1 MGCCNSTPS
10 PSSDDGP
17 PNPPASQ
24 AVRRQNLPHDSS
36 RAAINQPAL
45 TISGATSPRGS
56 SLSHAPPAT
65 SAAARPN
72 APLRA
77 PSPVPASPAHVP
89 SRPPPW
95 TREVLEAERAAFFDT
110 RVTGREEVWGA
121 LKVVCDLLR
130 RGEVAEAQGIVDA
143 VGISCPTGRVAS
155 GRGRDRVKGGVYD
168 ERGEVYDIPAWV
180 ILDPEDIADEGAV
193 GDSGEEKE
201 AVAGA
206 GAVDGAVDD
215 DEKEGE
221 GAEGLERQRSDKGKG
236 REEDVGE
243 IFKLRARRS
252 DRGTDVVVQVGTKEK
267 VSVIVRRIL
276 EQIGPKRVR
285 LAYLGH
291 VMQEGK
297 TLEEQGFRVGDVVN
311 AYVFEGDEKHLTKRK
326 APIETRRSLAIV
338 GQASSVFLDSAIVDE
353 VPGKVWS
360 NMEELGATS
369 YLDQGED
376 TIERKGSMHTIGW
389 EDTNIARNRFKQS
402 EYLHSYRRLK
412 LAFEAG
418 YEAVDRLDAAIAG
431 DRGSVEFIEGLV
443 AKAPAKVKEPKSRP
457 SDVREIRPVAA
468 LSAKPK
474 INLFERP
481 LPLEKLSGRRHVPV
495 LFSAGTIPVLRFGK
509 PQPPVLSGFLKHR
522 IRQRQQ
528 RWNRRHALSDQIG
541 FAEHEDRWDDILAGQ
556 IGQRRHRES
565 SWSDEPRQ
573 ARREVDAKL
582 RDEGRKNVEMAEQM
596 QAVVDREQALLEK
609 EGANRRQKRQKE
621 QVAIKKVNF
630 PQNTTPEDDKI
641 DCMTYFES
649 CSRKPFHGALRGS
662 GLHVRA
668 LECLIASFEQP
679 DVYLPRDY
687 IALQVSTLVGKVAG
701 RYEEIS
707 GFDGELGLEDEDVDM
722 RDYTE
727 LLDHRLAKMEEFGAA
742 ARRRR

>member
-56 SLSHAPPAT
+56 SLSHAPPAS

-77 PSPVPASPAHVP
+77 PSPVPASPGHVP

-121 LKVVCDLLR
+121 LKVVCELLR

-168 ERGEVYDIPAWV
+168 ERGEVYDLPAWV

-206 GAVDGAVDD
+206 GVVDGAVDD
-215 DEKEGE
+215 DEKEGD
-221 GAEGLERQRSDKGKG
+221 GDQGLERQRSDKGKG

-297 TLEEQGFRVGDVVN
+297 TLEEQGFKVGNVVN
-311 AYVFEGDEKHLTKRK
+311 AYVFEGDEKHL
-326 APIETRRSLAIV
+326 
-338 GQASSVFLDSAIVDE
+338 
-353 VPGKVWS
+353 
-360 NMEELGATS
+360 
-369 YLDQGED
+369 
-376 TIERKGSMHTIGW
+376 
-389 EDTNIARNRFKQS
+389 
-402 EYLHSYRRLK
+402 
-412 LAFEAG
+412 
-418 YEAVDRLDAAIAG
+418 
-431 DRGSVEFIEGLV
+431 
-443 AKAPAKVKEPKSRP
+443 VK
-457 SDVREIRPVAA
+457 
-468 LSAKPK
+468 
-474 INLFERP
+474 
-481 LPLEKLSGRRHVPV
+481 
-495 LFSAGTIPVLRFGK
+495 
-509 PQPPVLSGFLKHR
+509 
-522 IRQRQQ
+522 
-528 RWNRRHALSDQIG
+528 
-541 FAEHEDRWDDILAGQ
+541 
-556 IGQRRHRES
+556 
-565 SWSDEPRQ
+565 
-573 ARREVDAKL
+573 
-582 RDEGRKNVEMAEQM
+582 
-596 QAVVDREQALLEK
+596 
-609 EGANRRQKRQKE
+609 
-621 QVAIKKVNF
+621 KK
-630 PQNTTPEDDKI
+630 
-641 DCMTYFES
+641 
-649 CSRKPFHGALRGS
+649 
-662 GLHVRA
+662 
-668 LECLIASFEQP
+668 
-679 DVYLPRDY
+679 
-687 IALQVSTLVGKVAG
+687 
-701 RYEEIS
+701 
-707 GFDGELGLEDEDVDM
+707 
-722 RDYTE
+722 
-727 LLDHRLAKMEEFGAA
+727 
-742 ARRRR
+742 